1 MIRGGDTPKQ
11 ETLWA
16 IEFESGK
23 YAFGH
28 AKDNKIVVETIPLGR
43 KIWYADESG
52 VIAGNTESV
61 DEVVNTI
68 IDTFNEH
75 FGTDVSHLTT
85 ETVLFNVGDKVYN
98 WNAYEKIELPEPE
111 PTRIAVQP
119 QAGAPYLIGYLKLES
134 ELCLY
139 AQNDDQHCYMVA
151 NNGIWQGATVR
162 LVDDTER
169 DIGQAL
175 TAAGYNIAVY
185 SWEAKEL
192 VINEQIPDWDKYIVI
207 NK

>member
-1 MIRGGDTPKQ
+1 MILSAPTLEKILQAVNEKYGTSFEGWSQLPTAYEEGDTVP
-11 ETLWA
+11 
-16 IEFESGK
+16 
-23 YAFGH
+23 
-28 AKDNKIVVETIPLGR
+28 
-43 KIWYADESG
+43 
-52 VIAGNTESV
+52 
-61 DEVVNTI
+61 
-68 IDTFNEH
+68 
-75 FGTDVSHLTT
+75 
-85 ETVLFNVGDKVYN
+85 N
-98 WNAYEKIELPEPE
+98 WNAYEKIEMPEPE

-119 QAGAPYLIGYLKLES
+119 QTGAPYLIGYLKSES

-139 AQNDDQHCYMVA
+139 AQNDDQHCYMVT

-192 VINEQIPDWDKYIVI
+192 VMNEQIPDWDKYIVV